1 MSEGLACPDYAELKV
16 RIEPRRHEGIYRVLA
31 FGPEGATASATFV
44 PPFARMELDN
54 FILRVGLPRRSV
66 RSFRSSQMVEA
77 KTFGPHLFNALLQ
90 DDHVRQAYYDAW
102 QTADT
107 RERGL
112 RLTLHLTNMPEL
124 MEIPWEFL
132 YESRQ
137 FHSQPIYTRGERRDS
152 VTDASAD
159 SISAV
164 AGTGG
169 AT

>member
-1 MSEGLACPDYAELKV
+1 MSKGFACPDYAELKV
-16 RIEPRRHEGIYRVLA
+16 RIEPGRQEGTYRVLA
-31 FGPEGATASATFV
+31 FGPEGATASGTVV
-44 PPFARMELDN
+44 PPFARVELDN
-54 FILRVGLPRRSV
+54 FILRVGLPRRLV
-66 RSFRSSQMVEA
+66 RSFRASQLVEA
-77 KTFGPHLFNALLQ
+77 KTFGAQLFNALLD
-90 DDHVRQAYYDAW
+90 DDHVRQAYHDAW

-112 RLTLHLTNMPEL
+112 RHTLHLTNVPDL

-137 FHSQPIYTRGERRDS
+137 FHSQSIYTRSERRDS